1 MWYDR
6 VMIER
11 EIVNALIAEEKIYR
25 PLFKE
30 MTATSDHWKDP
41 FYADVPCD
49 EFDTYSKAAEFYTG
63 SPLEI
68 GWKTISNKYVV
79 HCAGYICDTS
89 TIETTL
95 ETVEK

>member
-1 MWYDR
+1 MH
-6 VMIER
+6 MSTER
-11 EIVNALIAEEKIYR
+11 EIVNGLIAEEKRYR

-30 MTATSDHWKDP
+30 MTAHSDHWKDP

-68 GWKTISNKYVV
+68 GWKSIGNRYVV

-95 ETVEK
+95 EHVEK

>member
-1 MWYDR
+1 MH
-6 VMIER
+6 MSIER
-11 EIVNALIAEEKIYR
+11 EIVNGLIAEEKIYR

-63 SPLEI
+63 SPLKI
-68 GWKTISNKYVV
+68 GDISYPFYRVW
-79 HCAGYICDTS
+79 CAGYYADTS

-95 ETVEK
+95 EHVEKY